1 MSKVNNIGGIFVA
14 ALVTAPTMLV
24 LPTNGWAQSIEE
36 ITVTTRR
43 KTESLQDVPLAI
55 TVIGSEE
62 IERQN
67 INSLADIANLDPS
80 VGFDTSYGPADT
92 RVAIRGLSNT
102 RGRSNVAFLIDGID
116 VTTENVIAAGSG
128 LLANQ
133 RLLSDVERIE
143 IVKGP
148 QSALFGR
155 AAFAGAISYTTK
167 EPSDVFE
174 GSVRADVGD
183 YGNQQYS
190 GFIST
195 PLGDTQGIR
204 FDGVVWSA
212 DGYYQ
217 NETTGADIGGGEGYG
232 ISGTYVW
239 EPSDVFK
246 AKVRSSYSDDNYAV
260 TPNYQVKQTRL
271 APIPPQAY
279 ASTADGGAGL
289 GIPLFGGNAGT
300 RLSMWRPY
308 CPEVNPLPADQV
320 VLGQS
325 NTAVYA
331 NTGAPGICLPE
342 SMGSYKGNEIRFDTS
357 PSNKGV
363 DNEGTKQELLRL
375 TLNLNWDL
383 PYGTVTYAGGWTS
396 ADSST
401 ALDQDYQFDPVNHQ
415 QGTYSTETNQ
425 LSNEIR
431 FASAWE
437 GPIQI
442 TTGFLQWDE
451 RRRTKDQNFIIGCVR
466 SGDTSGNPNIQGPI
480 TLDVAGGCDGS
491 SPPFFETF
499 FGELRTGTVFDWGID
514 DFWRTLYNQ
523 YTPGIGPGSQE
534 SAYIPPTYWKAKT
547 DHKSIYAS
555 VDWEI
560 SEKWK
565 ATIED
570 RYVEETFQLK
580 KPNQSSCTLLA
591 IGTGA
596 TFGGAWIEGE
606 TQDEYY
612 GEEWEQRCTWQEG
625 GRGAPGGGE
634 PGRQL
639 AANSINSWAY
649 IEGTIKSKYH
659 TPKVT
664 MNFYPTDQ
672 ALVYGSVGAAQKP
685 GGINQLSGG
694 GSAETIASATFLPE
708 KMIAY
713 EFGAK
718 TSWEAAGTLQANGAV
733 FFQDYTDKQIST
745 QQLDASGQL
754 RPLISNAGGAE
765 VWGFEL
771 ETTWLPEMIDGLT
784 LQAAYTLLNAKYTQW
799 EVTTG
804 SEYNVARA
812 GQCRVVPNPAGG
824 PTDLCAINFV
834 GNQLERSPENAFVGQ
849 FNYTRSFGNTGMEW
863 FVEGNTSF
871 QDERYLDPENTVTFD
886 AYWLTDLRLGLVADN
901 WDALVFVDNV
911 FADDTIKTGG
921 SGPDFGPQVREL
933 GFLAGF
939 GVGHYFATA
948 PDPRV
953 IGVRASY
960 QFGGT

>member
-1 MSKVNNIGGIFVA
+1 MSKVNNIAGIVVA
-14 ALVTAPTMLV
+14 ALVSAPTMLV
-24 LPTNGWAQSIEE
+24 LPKNGWAQSIEE

-55 TVIGSEE
+55 TVIGAEE
-62 IERQN
+62 IERQG
-67 INSLADIANLDPS
+67 INSLKDIANLDPS

-167 EPSDVFE
+167 EPSDVLE
-174 GSVRADVGD
+174 GNVRADVGE

-190 GFIST
+190 GFVST
-195 PLGDTQGIR
+195 PMGDSQGIR

-217 NETTGADIGGGEGYG
+217 NETTGQDIGGGEGYG

-239 EPSDVFK
+239 QPSDVFK
-246 AKVRSSYSDDNYAV
+246 AKIRSSYSDDHYDV
-260 TPNYQVKQTRL
+260 TPNYAVKQTRF
-271 APIPPQAY
+271 APIPAQVYTPI
-279 ASTADGGAGL
+279 ADGGAGL

-308 CPEVNPLPADQV
+308 CPDVIPLPATGAA
-320 VLGQS
+320 GQTNS
-325 NTAVYA
+325 AIYA
-331 NTGAPGICLPE
+331 NEGSPGICLPE
-342 SMGSYKGNEIRFDTS
+342 SMGSFKGNEIRFDTS
-357 PSNKGV
+357 PSNNGV
-363 DNEGTKQELLRL
+363 DNEGTDQELFRL

-396 ADSST
+396 ADSTTS
-401 ALDQDYQFDPVNHQ
+401 LDQDYQFDTINHQ
-415 QGTYSTETNQ
+415 QGHYGTETNQ

-437 GPIQI
+437 GPVQL

-466 SGDTSGNPNIQGPI
+466 SDAVSNNPNIQGPI
-480 TLDVAGGCDGS
+480 ILNAAGGCDGE
-491 SPPFFETF
+491 FVNGNFA
-499 FGELRTGTVFDWGID
+499 ELRQGTVFDWGIPE
-514 DFWRTLYNQ
+514 FWRTVYNQ
-523 YTPGIGPGSQE
+523 YAPGIGPGSQE
-534 SAYIPPTYWKAKT
+534 TAEIAPTYWKAKT
-547 DHKSIYAS
+547 DHKSIYAA

-596 TFGGAWIEGE
+596 TFAGAYIEGQA
-606 TQDEYY
+606 TDNYY
-612 GEEWEQRCTWQEG
+612 GGDYEQRCNWEEG
-625 GRGAPGGGE
+625 GRGALGGGGN
-634 PGRQL
+634 PNAQL
-639 AANSINSWAY
+639 RDPNSWAY
-649 IEGTIKSKYH
+649 IEGTVKSKYH

-664 MNFYPTDQ
+664 LNFYPNDE
-672 ALVYGSVGAAQKP
+672 ALLYGSVGFAQKP
-685 GGINQLSGG
+685 AGINQLSGG
-694 GSAETIASATFLPE
+694 GSAETIESASFLSE

-713 EFGAK
+713 EFGVK
-718 TSWEAAGTLQANGAV
+718 TTWEAAGTLQANSAV

-745 QQLDASGQL
+745 QLLDASGQL
-754 RPLISNAGGAE
+754 RPVISNAGGAE

-771 ETTWLPEMIDGLT
+771 ETTWLPEIVDGLT
-784 LQAAYTLLNAKYTQW
+784 LQAAYTFLNAKYTNWDIQ
-799 EVTTG
+799 TK
-804 SEYNVARA
+804 SEYNIART
-812 GQCRVVPNPAGG
+812 GQCRVVPDPSNPAAR
-824 PTDLCAINFV
+824 TCAINLV

-849 FNYTRSFGNTGMEW
+849 FNYTRSFGTTGMEW

-871 QDERYLDPENTVTFD
+871 QDERWLDPENTVSFD
-886 AYWLTDLRLGLVADN
+886 AYWLTDMRLGLIADR
-901 WDALVFVDNV
+901 WDALIFVDNV

-921 SGPDFGPQVREL
+921 SGPDFGLQVRQL

-953 IGVRASY
+953 VGVRASY
-960 QFGGT
+960 KFGGN

>member
-1 MSKVNNIGGIFVA
+1 MSKVNNIAGIVVA

-55 TVIGSEE
+55 TVIGAEE
-62 IERQN
+62 IERQG
-67 INSLADIANLDPS
+67 INSLKDIANLDPS

-167 EPSDVFE
+167 EPSDVLE
-174 GSVRADVGD
+174 GNVRADVGE

-190 GFIST
+190 GFVST
-195 PLGDTQGIR
+195 PMGDTQGIR

-217 NETTGADIGGGEGYG
+217 NETTGMDIGGGEGYG
-232 ISGTYVW
+232 LSGTYVW

-246 AKVRSSYSDDNYAV
+246 AKIRSSYSDDHYDV
-260 TPNYQVKQTRL
+260 TPNYPVQQTRF
-271 APIPPQAY
+271 APIPAQVYTPI
-279 ASTADGGAGL
+279 ADGGAGL
-289 GIPLFGGNAGT
+289 GIPLFGSAGT

-308 CPEVNPLPADQV
+308 CPDVIPLPATGA
-320 VLGQS
+320 LGQTD
-325 NTAVYA
+325 TAIYNNV
-331 NTGAPGICLPE
+331 GSPGICLPE
-342 SMGSYKGNEIRFDTS
+342 SMGSYGNNEIRFDTS
-357 PSNKGV
+357 PSNNGV
-363 DNEGTKQELLRL
+363 DNAGTDQELLRL
-375 TLNLNWDL
+375 TLNLYWDL

-401 ALDQDYQFDPVNHQ
+401 SLDQDYQFDTINHQ
-415 QGTYSTETNQ
+415 QGDYATETNQ

-437 GPIQI
+437 GPVQL

-466 SGDTSGNPNIQGPI
+466 SGLTSGDPNVQGSI
-480 TLDVAGGCDGS
+480 TLNAAGGCDGA
-491 SPPFFETF
+491 SPNPLATNFT
-499 FGELRTGTVFDWGID
+499 ELRQGTVFDWGIPE
-514 DFWRTLYNQ
+514 FWRTVYNQ
-523 YTPGIGPGSQE
+523 YAPGIGPGSQE
-534 SAYIPPTYWKAKT
+534 TAEIAPTYWKAKT
-547 DHKSIYAS
+547 DHKSIYAA
-555 VDWEI
+555 VDWDI

-591 IGTGA
+591 IGTGQQ
-596 TFGGAWIEGE
+596 FGGAWIEG
-606 TQDEYY
+606 QSLDNYY
-612 GEEWEQRCTWQEG
+612 GGDFEQRCSWEES
-625 GRGAPGGGE
+625 GRGAVGGGVN
-634 PGRQL
+634 PNAQL
-639 AANSINSWAY
+639 RDPNSWAY
-649 IEGTIKSKYH
+649 IEGTVTSKYH

-664 MNFYPTDQ
+664 VNFYPNDE
-672 ALVYGSVGAAQKP
+672 ALVYGSVGWAQKP
-685 GGINQLSGG
+685 AGINQLSGG
-694 GSAETIASATFLPE
+694 GSAETIESASFLPE

-718 TSWEAAGTLQANGAV
+718 TTWEAAGTLQANSAV

-745 QQLDASGQL
+745 QVLDASGQL
-754 RPLISNAGGAE
+754 RPVISNAGGAE

-771 ETTWLPEMIDGLT
+771 ETTWLPEFVDGLT
-784 LQAAYTLLNAKYTQW
+784 LQAAYTLLNAKYTNWNIQ
-799 EVTTG
+799 TK
-804 SEYNVARA
+804 SEYNIART
-812 GQCRVVPNPAGG
+812 GQCRVVPDPSDPAAR
-824 PTDLCAINFV
+824 TCAIDLV

-849 FNYTRSFGNTGMEW
+849 FNYTRGFGTTGMEW

-871 QDERYLDPENTVTFD
+871 QDERYLDPENTVSFD
-886 AYWLTDLRLGLVADN
+886 AYWLTDLRLGLIADR
-901 WDALVFVDNV
+901 WDALVYVDNV

-921 SGPDFGPQVREL
+921 SGPDFAVQVREL

-953 IGVRASY
+953 VGVRASY
-960 QFGGT
+960 RFGGN